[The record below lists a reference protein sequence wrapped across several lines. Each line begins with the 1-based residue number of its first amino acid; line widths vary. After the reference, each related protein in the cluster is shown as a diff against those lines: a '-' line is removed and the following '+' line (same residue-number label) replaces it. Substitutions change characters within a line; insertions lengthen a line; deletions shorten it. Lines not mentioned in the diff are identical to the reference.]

1 MKIRIHYRDGRSGP
15 WTTSVVEPDQIPVSG
30 EFLAPVPVKV
40 FRVVLALH
48 VLFEAEYDAEV
59 FAELVDFEQVQ
70 MEALGATVWEAD
82 Q

>member
-1 MKIRIHYRDGRSGP
+1 
-15 WTTSVVEPDQIPVSG
+15 
-30 EFLAPVPVKV
+30 VPVKV